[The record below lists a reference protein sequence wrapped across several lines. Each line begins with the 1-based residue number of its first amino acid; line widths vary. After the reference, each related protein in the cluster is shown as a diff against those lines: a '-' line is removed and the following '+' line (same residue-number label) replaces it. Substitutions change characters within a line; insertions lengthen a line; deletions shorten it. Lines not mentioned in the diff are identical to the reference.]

1 MNARRLSIASPKAQD
16 TAPYQVELT
25 MSALG
30 QKQTCA
36 AQKVM
41 SALPLIATVK
51 ADIALQDACSSR
63 QQQRSTNYARRCKP
77 RHTHT

>member
-1 MNARRLSIASPKAQD
+1 
-16 TAPYQVELT
+16 

-30 QKQTCA
+30 QKRTCA
-36 AQKVM
+36 VQKGM

-63 QQQRSTNYARRCKP
+63 RHLSTAAPEICAPSSFCFGHTKIESTVIS
-77 RHTHT
+77 RH